1 MTRVASIQGL
11 TAGIGVG
18 VGVGLGK
25 KVGVAS
31 GVGVGKSS
39 PSDAFATGWVSS
51 LLL

>member
-11 TAGIGVG
+11 TAGIG